1 VESPAQRHNLRTILF
16 VIVLCLISSII
27 LSLLATALR
36 DPQQKARE
44 LDRSK
49 QMLIA
54 ASLLSYDGFFLIQ
67 QKSAQWDPEKQS
79 LIPSTTKKK
88 ATQDEIL
95 TLHKIRIRSRLV
107 DDKGNIHTFKELNI
121 DEEKYI
127 EEHEKSGYAQLQYKL
142 LYEIMPNLPPEQ
154 ITTETFPKGYIF
166 PVNGFGLWDAIYG
179 YLAVSN
185 DADTVIGGTWYDQ
198 AETAGLGAEIA
209 SPKWQEQ
216 FPGKLIFQQSSDGKT
231 NFDKSPLGL
240 TVIKGNVSEVLGT
253 SPKAKS
259 SLDGISGASM
269 TGKGVSE
276 AYMDSLSPYRP
287 FLIKARQRFEGRN
300 AS

>member
-1 VESPAQRHNLRTILF
+1 MESSEQRHNLRTILF

-36 DPQQKARE
+36 DPQQKERE

-54 ASLLSYDGFFLIQ
+54 AALLSYDGSFLIQ
-67 QKSAQWDPEKQS
+67 EKPAQWNPEKQI
-79 LIPSTTKKK
+79 LIPSATKIK
-88 ATQDEIL
+88 ATQDAIL

-107 DDKGNIHTFKELNI
+107 DEEGNIYTFEELNI
-121 DEEKYI
+121 DEEKYV
-127 EEHEKSGYAQLQYKL
+127 EEHEKSGYAQLKYKL
-142 LYEIMPNLPPEQ
+142 LFEIMPNLSPEQ
-154 ITTETFPKGYIF
+154 ITAETFPEGYIF
-166 PVNGFGLWDAIYG
+166 PVNGFGLWDAIFG

-198 AETAGLGAEIA
+198 AETAGLGTEIA

-216 FPGKLIFQQSSDGKT
+216 FPGKLIFAESADGKT
-231 NFDKSPLGL
+231 DFEKSPLGL

-253 SPKAKS
+253 SPKAKN

-276 AYMDSLSPYRP
+276 AYLESLTPYRA
-287 FLIKARQRFEGRN
+287 FLIKARQRFEERS
-300 AS
+300 AQ